1 MYHCTE
7 KSIVVLA
14 TFQLDINSNPG
25 KIYLPSGGFK
35 VGGARVKTIKE
46 GPLMT

>member
-25 KIYLPSGGFK
+25 KIRHRGVQS
-35 VGGARVKTIKE
+35 
-46 GPLMT
+46 